1 MRAARHEA
9 GHPVERQRV
18 RARRHDDV
26 AEPTA
31 LEHSRLGENRDLGED
46 VLQRGGLAAG
56 ESEAGAVGDVDR
68 DDAPGGQERA
78 QLLVELDARDVGGN
92 ARAAE
97 HVDHDDVDRAAQS
110 SRQARE
116 RLSSIPVAQPDA
128 RLPGKGKVLA
138 HEAHELLVELD
149 DLLARTRARRV
160 HVARQG
166 ERTRPEMHG
175 GEGLT
180 GVAPLVDDVA
190 DALHVLE
197 EQAARVVEVDVRLR
211 CAVHDE
217 LVAAGVPPVRLD
229 AREKAAR
236 QAHLDCPGVAR
247 TRHAR
252 KRGTSSFHPPGD
264 GIRGIVRR
272 L

>member
-18 RARRHDDV
+18 GTRRHDDV
-26 AEPTA
+26 AEPAA
-31 LEHSRLGENRDLGED
+31 LEHSRLGENRDIGED

-56 ESEAGAVGDVDR
+56 EGEAGAVGDVDG
-68 DDAPGGQERA
+68 DDAPGGQEGA
-78 QLLVELDARDVGGN
+78 QLLVELDTRDVGGN
-92 ARAAE
+92 ARTAE

-110 SRQARE
+110 GRQPRE
-116 RLSSIPVAQPDA
+116 RRSSIPVAQPDA
-128 RLPGKGKVLA
+128 RLPGKGQVLA

-149 DLLARTRARRV
+149 DLLARTGARGV
-160 HVARQG
+160 DVAGQG

-175 GEGLT
+175 GERLA
-180 GVAPLVDDVA
+180 GVSPLVDDVA

-211 CAVHDE
+211 RAVHDE
-217 LVAAGVPPVRLD
+217 LVAAGVPAVQLD

-236 QAHLDCPGVAR
+236 QAHLDCPRIAR
-247 TRHAR
+247 AHHAR
-252 KRGTSSFHPPGD
+252 KRGTSPFRSPSE
-264 GIRGIVRR
+264 GI
-272 L
+272 